1 MQAEERRMRVLGCLL
16 EMDELQREKHTNSTV
31 LARFSHPSAGRTIR
45 WTLEMQA
52 MACGCWIPAQMQEAT
67 QDLAQPAPEAGDKV
81 NEAKKCKHEVDE
93 DGNPERECYDDDD
106 YDDGPE
112 PVAPRVSVAKSL
124 PPPHLTLPA
133 AYRQRNRSVRSLE
146 GPLQSPDIRI
156 RPQRS
161 RFVLPRKRREVKKRA
176 PGAIYPDILSETYND
191 VALRLGMEPT
201 RADAAS
207 FAQSI
212 TDWPLVPD
220 AAWCLATL
228 HTIPGLSIAAIAD
241 ADRESLGRMPAFTAP
256 APYFDTVSW
265 DACTA
270 YKPDRAVFEKPVQY
284 HDALESS
291 VFPGVWICYHRNL
304 AENVHIRQGAH
315 PALIGTNLADL
326 AAMFVAAKVPN

>member
-1 MQAEERRMRVLGCLL
+1 LQDKETGVFEALKALFSRPTYEFDRSEAVSFYL
-16 EMDELQREKHTNSTV
+16 ESE
-31 LARFSHPSAGRTIR
+31 
-45 WTLEMQA
+45 W
-52 MACGCWIPAQMQEAT
+52 
-67 QDLAQPAPEAGDKV
+67 
-81 NEAKKCKHEVDE
+81 
-93 DGNPERECYDDDD
+93 
-106 YDDGPE
+106 
-112 PVAPRVSVAKSL
+112 
-124 PPPHLTLPA
+124 
-133 AYRQRNRSVRSLE
+133 
-146 GPLQSPDIRI
+146 
-156 RPQRS
+156 
-161 RFVLPRKRREVKKRA
+161 EVKKRA
-176 PGAIYPDILSETYND
+176 PGAIYLDILSENYND
-191 VALRLGMEPT
+191 VALRIGMEPT

-220 AAWCLATL
+220 AAWCLGIL

-241 ADRESLGRMPAFTAP
+241 ADHESLGRMPAFTAL

-284 HDALESS
+284 HDALGVRHEYSCLVS
-291 VFPGVWICYHRNL
+291 GSLLADLDPPRELRVPGVWMCYHRNL